1 MLRAHVGETELHC
14 RSSLE
19 HGIDSA
25 ITCKEESEYRMLA
38 QMRKQVQLAMAQLRA
53 QMLVSRGGHTLD
65 ISHTKVPQSNLSDGS
80 FAEDST

>member
-1 MLRAHVGETELHC
+1 MAEELPRSVLRAHVGETELHC

-38 QMRKQVQLAMAQLRA
+38 QMRKQVQLALALQGAQR
-53 QMLVSRGGHTLD
+53 
-65 ISHTKVPQSNLSDGS
+65 
-80 FAEDST
+80 FAS